1 MMGRRVYPKST
12 ERGVLDSE
20 AGDYFK
26 GDDGF
31 WYAKTPNGLN
41 ANLSAHQI
49 VEHEDKTV
57 SVQPE
62 KPQDLRNVLLLNDA
76 DHPALSVSKALH
88 DKAAG
93 IGVAL

>member
-49 VEHEDKTV
+49 EEHEDKTV
-57 SVQPE
+57 SVQPSI
-62 KPQDLRNVLLLNDA
+62 LVNNSSATWHGFLTR
-76 DHPALSVSKALH
+76 
-88 DKAAG
+88 
-93 IGVAL
+93 GVWREC